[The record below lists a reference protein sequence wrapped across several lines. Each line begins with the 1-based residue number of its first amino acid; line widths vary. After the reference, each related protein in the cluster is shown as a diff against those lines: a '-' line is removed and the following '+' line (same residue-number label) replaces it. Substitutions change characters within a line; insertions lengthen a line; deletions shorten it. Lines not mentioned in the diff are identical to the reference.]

1 LIILCLKTKIL
12 ISDLH
17 RMFAYGYTA
26 LTTRQEAPVPVACLT
41 SASKGGR
48 CYNQQTTRMQM
59 DGFPLSSNR
68 QERLFPGV
76 LSGCPT
82 TGKPRQGS
90 GTGFLAPVME
100 FIPPTTV
107 HGPERIG
114 KGTIIPAGRK
124 QHIAVDTMGF
134 LLTVVVHSAGSN
146 NPPAK
151 PGAFICEPLKAA

>member
-1 LIILCLKTKIL
+1 
-12 ISDLH
+12 
-17 RMFAYGYTA
+17 
-26 LTTRQEAPVPVACLT
+26 
-41 SASKGGR
+41 
-48 CYNQQTTRMQM
+48 MQM

-68 QERLFPGV
+68 QERLFPGI

-100 FIPPTTV
+100 FIPPTAA

-124 QHIAVDTMGF
+124 QHIAVDAMGF
-134 LLTVVVHSAGSN
+134 LLTVVVHSAGIQDRIVLALAPSYQPTYQTLHN
-146 NPPAK
+146 TNY
-151 PGAFICEPLKAA
+151 AFFTRHSSERFAPSFNVLAQPSFGMPIVRVSQIPTQQP